1 MLSRDPITK
10 NQLFQPQEFTIYAF
24 KTNARQWFLHF
35 IYIYIIYIYIYIYII
50 YIYTYIY
57 IYIIYIYL
65 NMPFAIDQSVL
76 MMTYIKN

>member
-35 IYIYIIYIYIYIYII
+35 IYIYIIYIYIHN
-50 YIYTYIY
+50 IYTYIY
-57 IYIIYIYL
+57 MKKY
-65 NMPFAIDQSVL
+65 V
-76 MMTYIKN
+76 T

>member
-35 IYIYIIYIYIYIYII
+35 IYILYNIYIYIYIHN
-50 YIYTYIY
+50 IYTYIY
-57 IYIIYIYL
+57 EEVC
-65 NMPFAIDQSVL
+65 NMILYTP
-76 MMTYIKN
+76 M